1 MPRPRTS
8 TRVRASLVVAYA
20 CGLASAVASGACN
33 GVPLVG
39 QAPVGPSPARA
50 SSCDG
55 GPCIPHTS
63 PLRHAPLQFEVAGR
77 SFQLPVV
84 EGTVGGVRTLFVIDT
99 GASAHIL
106 TGWLARKAKLPL
118 ENHGD
123 SGSDHTGRKLVSF
136 RTPSPSF
143 VLDSW
148 GKIPE
153 KETLVIEVP
162 EQIEKLGIGAFLSP
176 QNLDADAV
184 VLDLPRGELREARSL
199 DEEKGRLAEWASLS
213 RPVPRLLPE
222 PVPCRDGSTIGGLA
236 FLVPAT
242 FGDQSATL
250 LLDTGAQKTD
260 LLAGSAPGKQ
270 LSPRAEAGDPVFSA
284 SGKVV
289 TKVLRGTELTV
300 GEVKSRLDVSI
311 LPGSAETLCARD
323 GVLGMDVLKSCVMV
337 FASGTVHAR
346 CLASDEAR

>member
-1 MPRPRTS
+1 MPRHVVSP
-8 TRVRASLVVAYA
+8 RVRAHLVAAYA
-20 CGLASAVASGACN
+20 CALVTLSATFSCN
-33 GVPLVG
+33 GVPFVG
-39 QAPVGPSPARA
+39 APPVGPSPARVT
-50 SSCDG
+50 SCDG
-55 GPCIPHTS
+55 GPCTPQVS
-63 PLRHAPLQFEVAGR
+63 SLRHAPIQFEVAGR

-176 QNLDADAV
+176 QNLDAEAV

-213 RPVPRLLPE
+213 RPVPKLLPA
-222 PVPCRDGSTIGGLA
+222 PVACRDGSTIGGLA

-242 FGDQSATL
+242 FADQHATL

-260 LLAGSAPGKQ
+260 LLAGSVPGKQ
-270 LSPRAEAGDPVFSA
+270 LSPRAEAGEPVFSA

-289 TKVLRGTELTV
+289 TKVLRGTEVTI

-337 FASGTVHAR
+337 FAAGTVHAR
-346 CLASDEAR
+346 CLGADEGR

>member
-1 MPRPRTS
+1 
-8 TRVRASLVVAYA
+8 
-20 CGLASAVASGACN
+20 
-33 GVPLVG
+33 
-39 QAPVGPSPARA
+39 
-50 SSCDG
+50 
-55 GPCIPHTS
+55 
-63 PLRHAPLQFEVAGR
+63 
-77 SFQLPVV
+77 VV
-84 EGTVGGVRTLFVIDT
+84 EGSVGGVRTLFVIDT

-123 SGSDHTGRKLVSF
+123 SGSDHTGKKLVSF

-148 GKIPE
+148 GKLPE

-162 EQIEKLGIGAFLSP
+162 EHIEKLGIGAFLSP
-176 QNLDADAV
+176 QNLDAEAV

-242 FGDQSATL
+242 FADQPATL

-260 LLAGSAPGKQ
+260 LLAGSVPGKQ
-270 LSPRAEAGDPVFSA
+270 LSPRAEAGEPVFSA
-284 SGKVV
+284 SGKLA
-289 TKVLRGTELTV
+289 TKILRSTEVTV